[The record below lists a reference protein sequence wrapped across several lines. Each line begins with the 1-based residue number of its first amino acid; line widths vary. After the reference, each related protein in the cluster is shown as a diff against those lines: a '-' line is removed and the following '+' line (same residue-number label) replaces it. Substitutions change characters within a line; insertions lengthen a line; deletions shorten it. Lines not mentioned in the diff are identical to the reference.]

1 MEVTNHIN
9 LLGYY
14 ITEYNNVMDLTH
26 DILY

>member
-14 ITEYNNVMDLTH
+14 ITEYNNAMDLID